1 MLFGRLWRRP
11 PDFAVA
17 VYEQAAPY
25 MASDCPLN
33 TISGMISHYENYE
46 ITEISTPKGENCRG
60 EKYSEFY
67 ADEEK
72 LYALI
77 LRMFYAPK

>member
-33 TISGMISHYENYE
+33 TISGMISRYE
-46 ITEISTPKGENCRG
+46 ITEISTSKGENCRG

-77 LRMFYAPK
+77 LRMFYALK